1 MKKAR
6 KLEAVV
12 ITPTIELSSKP
23 ESGKAKQK
31 AQATQPLS
39 ALAARRAAIESG
51 SYNEPEEVEP
61 DSESEAEP
69 ETPQEVTSITD
80 EEEEEDQVS
89 GDDIEEVEEEGEEVD
104 PLSRGITPTNTDPSS
119 LVEEQRPKK
128 KKVKK

>member
-12 ITPTIELSSKP
+12 ITPVIEFSPKP
-23 ESGKAKQK
+23 ESEEAKQK
-31 AQATQPLS
+31 VQATQPLS

-89 GDDIEEVEEEGEEVD
+89 GDDIEEEGEGEEVD
-104 PLSRGITPTNTDPSS
+104 PLSRGVTPTNTDPLS

-128 KKVKK
+128 KKFKK